1 MGEFPGPVVK
11 DSVLSLQRTPV
22 QSLVGELRS
31 DRTCG
36 VSPPKKTQNW
46 EKDLMDARGLLDS

>member
-1 MGEFPGPVVK
+1 MVK

-46 EKDLMDARGLLDS
+46 EKDLMEARVLLDS